1 MDGIDD
7 IASAWAELGLERQRA
22 VIGAVL
28 ADVTVEPAVSETGL
42 IPSGSRVAGAPRE
55 HSLG

>member
-7 IASAWAELGLERQRA
+7 IAAEWGDLGLERQRA

-28 ADVTVEPAVSETGL
+28 SEVTVGPAWG
-42 IPSGSRVAGAPRE
+42 GAQTEFDPERITFRWCA
-55 HSLG
+55 